1 MKIRSVTAGLFA
13 LLPLLLVPATALA
26 ADFRGEEGRQDV
38 SGTVDDDV
46 YIAGDEIVISGEV
59 TGDVLG
65 AGRSIRLT
73 GSTGQSFFAGAQ
85 DVTIDGTVGHSARV
99 GAQDLVVSGTIT
111 QDLLGAGQSVTVET
125 EGQIGRDLWAG
136 GQNLTVAGNVARDI
150 RGGVQ
155 DLTISGTVGGNVEV
169 DADSVTLEDGAR
181 IAGDLIYT
189 SNSEADIDPGAEVTG
204 EVVRREPKAA
214 PADDRNPVVDT
225 ILEFIRGVAGSFA
238 LGLVLLWLF
247 PDLLPLLART
257 MRTAIGPSLGI
268 GLAALFVVPIVALVA
283 FIIALVLGA
292 FGALPVLLM
301 VVYALLLI
309 LAKTAVGYL
318 IGSMILK
325 QVDDP
330 AVRRPLV
337 DSLKALAIGVT
348 ILTVLM
354 LVPFIGG
361 LVGFVTGVLTLGA
374 AIVAFV
380 NWRKARTVTGAPPPT
395 APGTPPVAAGP
406 ISA

>member
-1 MKIRSVTAGLFA
+1 MKIRSVIAGLFA
-13 LLPLLLVPATALA
+13 LLLLLVLPATALA
-26 ADFRGEEGRQDV
+26 ADFRGADGRQDV
-38 SGTVDDDV
+38 SGAVDDDV

-59 TGDVLG
+59 TGDVFG

-99 GAQDLVVSGTIT
+99 GAQDLVVSGTVT
-111 QDLLGAGQSVTVET
+111 QDLLSAGQTVTVET
-125 EGQIGRDLWAG
+125 EGQIGRDIWAG

-169 DADSVTLEDGAR
+169 DADNVTLEDGAR

-189 SNSEADIDPGAEVTG
+189 SNNEADIDAGAEVTG

-225 ILEFIRGVAGSFA
+225 ILDFLRGVAGAFA
-238 LGLVLLWLF
+238 LGLVLLWLI

-257 MRTAIGPSLGI
+257 MRNAIAPSLGI
-268 GLAALFVVPIVALVA
+268 GLAALFLVPVVALIA
-283 FIIALVLGA
+283 FILALVLGA
-292 FGALPVLLM
+292 FGAIPLLLLT
-301 VVYALLLI
+301 VYGFLLI
-309 LAKTAVGYL
+309 LAKAAVGYL

-330 AVRRPLV
+330 AARRPLV

-348 ILTVLM
+348 ILTVIM

-361 LVGFVTGVLTLGA
+361 LVGFITGVLTLGA
-374 AIVAFV
+374 GIVAFM
-380 NWRKARTVTGAPPPT
+380 NWRKARTPAAAPPPGVPP
-395 APGTPPVAAGP
+395 APAGP
-406 ISA
+406 VGA